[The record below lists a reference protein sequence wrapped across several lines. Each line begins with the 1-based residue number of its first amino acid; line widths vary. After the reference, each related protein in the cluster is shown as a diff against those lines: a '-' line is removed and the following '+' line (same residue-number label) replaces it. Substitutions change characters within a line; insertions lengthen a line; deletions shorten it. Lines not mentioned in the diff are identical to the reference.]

1 MVGGGCPVA
10 SHVTSAVEPVAKEWN
25 LVQLM
30 MVGSFSS
37 PEGGGRRGEEKR
49 ERGGEGGEGRGREG
63 ERGRRVE
70 RRQGGGEEKESLTF
84 SGRKQSDIDDIL
96 PCCVGC

>member
-30 MVGSFSS
+30 IVGSFSS
-37 PEGGGRRGEEKR
+37 PEGGGRRGDEKR
-49 ERGGEGGEGRGREG
+49 GRGGRGGRGERGRGGEGGEGGEGRGGEG

-70 RRQGGGEEKESLTF
+70 RRQGEGVSHV
-84 SGRKQSDIDDIL
+84 QW
-96 PCCVGC
+96 P